1 MKTVYFNYMKK
12 LLSTVA
18 IVIVIGLL
26 FYVWQTNQRSS
37 DESNKQS
44 SENAE
49 SPDLSTAYP
58 QTTEVIAENLDTP
71 WEMVFLQDGSILVTE
86 RKGTVRLINATGKL
100 RESPVGTIGSVREIG
115 EGGLLGMALHPDF
128 EDNNFVYF
136 YYTYSGDG
144 NNTLN
149 RVVRFTYKNGTMT
162 DEEIILDAIPG
173 ANNHN
178 GGRIAFG
185 PDGFLYITTGD
196 AQEPSLAQN
205 TQSLAGKILR
215 VTADG
220 DSAPGNPFGNE
231 VYSYG
236 HRNSQGLAWDSS
248 GNLWSTEHG
257 RSGITSGFDEVN
269 LIVSGGNYGWP
280 EYEGDETADG
290 VIAPAVHSGA
300 RTTWA
305 PGGITVIDS
314 QLYFV
319 GLRGSALYA
328 ATVQGN
334 TLGQVT
340 TRAKDSYGRIR
351 VAQKSPEGI
360 LYIGTSNRDGR
371 GIPREGDDKI
381 IMIGADTLS
390 P

>member
-1 MKTVYFNYMKK
+1 MESSTGNTSNYPE
-12 LLSTVA
+12 STV
-18 IVIVIGLL
+18 
-26 FYVWQTNQRSS
+26 
-37 DESNKQS
+37 
-44 SENAE
+44 
-49 SPDLSTAYP
+49 
-58 QTTEVIAENLDTP
+58 VIAEKLDTP
-71 WEMVFLQDGSILVTE
+71 WEMAFLPDDSILVTE
-86 RKGTVRLINATGKL
+86 RKGTVRLIDAAGNL
-100 RESPVGTIGSVREIG
+100 RESPVGTIDSVKEIG
-115 EGGLLGMALHPDF
+115 EGGLLGMALHPNF
-128 EDNNFVYF
+128 QDNNLIYF

-149 RVVRFTYKNGTMT
+149 RVVRFTYRDSTMT
-162 DEEIILDAIPG
+162 DEEIVLDAIPG
-173 ANNHN
+173 AKNHN

-196 AQEPSLAQN
+196 AQAPSLAQD
-205 TQSLAGKILR
+205 TSSLAGKILR
-215 VTADG
+215 VTPDG

-269 LIVSGGNYGWP
+269 LIVRGGNYGWP

-290 VIAPAVHSGA
+290 VIAPVVHSGA

-305 PGGITVIDS
+305 PGGITIIDS

-319 GLRGSALYA
+319 GLRGSALYQ
-328 ATVQGN
+328 TEIRG
-334 TLGQVT
+334 TELSDLT
-340 TRAKDSYGRIR
+340 PLLEKEFGRLRI
-351 VAQKSPEGI
+351 AQQSLEGV
-360 LYIGTSNRDGR
+360 LYIATSNRDGR
-371 GIPREGDDKI
+371 GDPLDTDDKI
-381 IMIGADTLS
+381 IRVGSQALS